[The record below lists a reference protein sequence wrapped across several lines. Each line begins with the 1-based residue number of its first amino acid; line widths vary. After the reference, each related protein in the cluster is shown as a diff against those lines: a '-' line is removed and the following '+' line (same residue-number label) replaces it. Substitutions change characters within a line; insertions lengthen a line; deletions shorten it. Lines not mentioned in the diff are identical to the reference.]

1 MPEQH
6 PSNQTGIHFSGA
18 TNLTLERVQVQ
29 AYGGC
34 VNHSNPTGACHNP
47 CTAPGTSCHNIWGEE
62 TTGVAISDA
71 RLEGGSTGVELR
83 SCEGAV
89 LSRVAVRNVRGPY
102 PRGQCVQFSHSDGA
116 TLQNFTC
123 VNEETQS
130 WTEDAISAW
139 RSSDVTIRQG
149 IVDGNNSP
157 HGIGVMFEGSESAT
171 HGGLVED
178 VDAIHQGG
186 GRGGRSRL
194 PSTTPS
200 TCCWPCGAW
209 ALAARSHGAC
219 ERPRDRHRA
228 ACRARPRLGGAP
240 CPLLHGH
247 V

>member
-157 HGIGVMFEGSESAT
+157 SGIGVMFEGSESAT
-171 HGGLVED
+171 HGGLIED

-186 GRGGRSRL
+186 GRGGRSRR

-219 ERPRDRHRA
+219 
-228 ACRARPRLGGAP
+228 AP
-240 CPLLHGH
+240 P
-247 V
+247 